1 MKLAIIGSGKIVQD
15 FLTITKDLPQIELE
29 AIVGTKRSKETL
41 EELQKKYGIKNC
53 FTDYEQCLREDTFDT
68 VYVAVPNHL
77 HFSFTKKALLAGK
90 NVICEKPFTTDY
102 QQFLELKHLAESKQK
117 ILLEAI
123 TNQYLENYLEIKKQ
137 LSSLGEIKLIEC
149 NYSQYSS
156 RYDAFKNGEIAP
168 AFDAQKG
175 GGALMDLNI
184 YNVHFVVGLLGKPLE
199 VYYFPHMEKEVDTS
213 GILVLQYKEYQAVCI
228 AAKNSDAPV
237 RSVIQGENRSI
248 VVDSPA
254 NVLTSFDIYQQ
265 NQLLETISANSHAHR
280 MYQEFALFDQMI
292 QSKDFF
298 AMQKQLKHSETVMW
312 VIDQAKLSTKS
323 RN

>member
-29 AIVGTKRSKETL
+29 AIVGTTRSKETL
-41 EELQKKYGIKNC
+41 EELKKIYGIKNY
-53 FTDYEQCLREDTFDT
+53 FTDYEQCLREDTIDA
-68 VYVAVPNHL
+68 VYIAVPNHL

-90 NVICEKPFTTDY
+90 HVICEKPFTTDY
-102 QQFLELKHLAESKQK
+102 QQFLELKQLAESKQK

-123 TNQYLENYLEIKKQ
+123 TNQYLENYSEIKKQ
-137 LSSLGEIKLIEC
+137 LSSLGAIKLIEC

-168 AFDAQKG
+168 VFDAQKG

-184 YNVHFVVGLLGKPLE
+184 YNIHFVVGLLGRPLG
-199 VYYFPHMEKEVDTS
+199 VHYFPHMENQVDTS

-237 RSVIQGENRSI
+237 RSVVQGETRSI
-248 VVDSPA
+248 VVDSPT
-254 NVLTSFDIYQQ
+254 NVLTSFGIYQK
-265 NQLLETISANSHAHR
+265 NQLLETISVNSHPHR
-280 MYQEFALFDQMI
+280 MYQEFVTFDQII
-292 QSKDFF
+292 QHKDFV
-298 AMQKQLKHSETVMW
+298 AMQKRLTHSESVMW
-312 VIDQAKLSTKS
+312 IIDQAKTAAQF
-323 RN
+323 

>member
-102 QQFLELKHLAESKQK
+102 QQFLELKNLAENKQK

-168 AFDAQKG
+168 AFDAQKD

-237 RSVIQGENRSI
+237 RSVIQGEHRSI

-280 MYQEFALFDQMI
+280 MYQEFAMFDQMI

>member
-41 EELQKKYGIKNC
+41 EELQKKYRIKNC

-77 HFSFTKKALLAGK
+77 HFSFTKNALLAGK

-156 RYDAFKNGEIAP
+156 RYDAFKRGEITP

-199 VYYFPHMEKEVDTS
+199 VHYFPHMEKEVDTS

-228 AAKNSDAPV
+228 AAKNSDTPV

-254 NVLTSFDIYQQ
+254 NVLTSFGIYQK
-265 NQLLETISANSHAHR
+265 NQLLETVSANSHAHR
-280 MYQEFALFDQMI
+280 MYQEFAMFDQMI

-312 VIDQAKLSTKS
+312 VIDQAKLSTES